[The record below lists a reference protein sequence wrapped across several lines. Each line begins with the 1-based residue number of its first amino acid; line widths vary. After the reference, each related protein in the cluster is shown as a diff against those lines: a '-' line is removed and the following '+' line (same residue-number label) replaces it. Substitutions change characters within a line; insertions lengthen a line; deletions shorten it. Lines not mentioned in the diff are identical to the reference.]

1 MATVTNGYTAL
12 SSAGSTSPTTGT
24 ATASKEIAGNFQDF
38 LLLLTTQLK
47 NQSPLDPLD
56 TNQFTQQLVQFAG
69 VEQQLKSND
78 TLNSILTAMQSSS
91 SSSAA
96 SYIGMKITA
105 DGSTAKLANGAAAWT
120 ITSAK
125 DSKKATATITDAN
138 GAAVATKP
146 VVLTTGAQ
154 GFTWDGKD
162 ASGSVLPDGEY
173 TLAVKAVDTTGQAVS
188 VGTEVSG
195 VVSAVDVSS
204 GAPVFTVG
212 SSAIPLAKVKT
223 IARQ

>member
-1 MATVTNGYTAL
+1 
-12 SSAGSTSPTTGT
+12 
-24 ATASKEIAGNFQDF
+24 
-38 LLLLTTQLK
+38 
-47 NQSPLDPLD
+47 
-56 TNQFTQQLVQFAG
+56 
-69 VEQQLKSND
+69 
-78 TLNSILTAMQSSS
+78 
-91 SSSAA
+91 
-96 SYIGMKITA
+96 
-105 DGSTAKLANGAAAWT
+105 
-120 ITSAK
+120 
-125 DSKKATATITDAN
+125 
-138 GAAVATKP
+138 VATKP

-154 GFTWDGKD
+154 SFTWDGKD